1 MDRENQQPQ
10 RFAVELLEGES
21 LSHFL
26 GRFRRANS
34 LTITALSKITGLG
47 AMVGRWEKLYLNPFP
62 SRQELEALAD
72 VVMVDADRL
81 AQMLPP
87 KGVTMKPRPI
97 LLCAV
102 CYAENP
108 YHRIEWQFKER
119 WGCERHQLRLLGKC
133 INCETP
139 FPIPALWVQGEC
151 PHCFLP
157 FASMAK
163 RQKSRRA

>member
-34 LTITALSKITGLG
+34 LTITALGKITELG
-47 AMVGRWEKLYLNPFP
+47 AVVGRWEKLYLNPFP
-62 SRQELEALAD
+62 TRQQLETLAD

-81 AQMLPP
+81 AQMLPS

-102 CYAENP
+102 CYAENS

-119 WGCERHQLRLLGKC
+119 QGCDHHQLRLLGKC
-133 INCETP
+133 TNCETS

-157 FASMAK
+157 FATMAK
-163 RQKSRRA
+163 RQKRC